1 MTEAHAEVGTEL
13 LREHF
18 SRGLSHLLLDE
29 PYQGLEAYLQGVR
42 VCLASDS
49 CLLEGV
55 LEEEIESLSRGRVTS
70 VSLPGFDWVWRLLW
84 VAQRAEAP
92 RGALPAEL
100 EQLASKGHR
109 FAGPVVVVAGSCAAE
124 EEGMGRYVDLLSRA
138 LEGFTGEVVSGG
150 TTSGISGVVGEL
162 AGRGHEFTALGY
174 LPGLLPVDVKADDRY
189 HHHLTTKG
197 EDFSPLEPMQMWV
210 DLVVSG
216 IETRDVK
223 VIGIGG
229 GPIAAVEYRTALAL
243 GAEVAVIEG
252 SGREVDKL
260 LEDNNWLAEGNPL
273 ALPPDPMTLWRFVDR
288 QERRLT
294 KKQREAAGEA
304 AHE

>member
-1 MTEAHAEVGTEL
+1 MTEASAEEGIEL
-13 LREHF
+13 PRSHF
-18 SRGLSHLLLDE
+18 SRGLSHLLLEE
-29 PYQGLEAYLQGVR
+29 PYQGLGAYLQGVR

-49 CLLEGV
+49 CLRQRV
-55 LEEEIESLSRGRVTS
+55 LEQEIESLSHHRMPTES
-70 VSLPGFDWVWRLLW
+70 SPGSDWIWRLLW
-84 VAQRAEAP
+84 VAQRAGAP
-92 RGALPAEL
+92 QGAPPAEL
-100 EQLASKGHR
+100 EQLASRGHR
-109 FAGPVVVVAGSCAAE
+109 FAGPVVVVAGSCAE
-124 EEGMGRYVDLLSRA
+124 EDGMGQWADLLSRA

-150 TTSGISGVVGEL
+150 TTSGVSGVVGEL

-174 LPGLLPVDVKADDRY
+174 LPGLLPVDVIADDRY

-216 IETRDVK
+216 IEPKDVK

-252 SGREVDKL
+252 SGREVGKL
-260 LEDNNWLAEGNPL
+260 LEDKSWLTKGNPL
-273 ALPPDPMTLWRFVDR
+273 ALPPDPMTLWRFVDQ

-294 KKQREAAGEA
+294 K
-304 AHE
+304 

>member
-13 LREHF
+13 PREHF
-18 SRGLSHLLLDE
+18 SRGLYHLLLDE

-42 VCLASDS
+42 DCLASES

-55 LEEEIESLSRGRVTS
+55 LEEEIESLSRHRVTA

-84 VAQRAEAP
+84 VAHRAKAP
-92 RGALPAEL
+92 RGTLPAEL
-100 EQLASKGHR
+100 KRLATAGHR
-109 FAGPVVVVAGSCAAE
+109 FAGPVVVVAGSCVAE
-124 EEGMGRYVDLLSRA
+124 EERRMRGYTDLLHRA
-138 LEGFTGEVVSGG
+138 LEGFAGEVVSGG

-162 AGRGHEFTALGY
+162 IGRGHEFTALGY
-174 LPGLLPVDVKADDRY
+174 LPRLLPVDVTADDRY
-189 HHHLTTKG
+189 HHHLATEG
-197 EDFSPLEPMQMWV
+197 EDLSPLEPMQMWV

-216 IETRDVK
+216 IEPGDVK

-252 SGREVDKL
+252 SGREVDNL
-260 LEDNNWLAEGNPL
+260 LEDKNWLAKGNPL
-273 ALPPDPMTLWRFVDR
+273 ALPPDPMTLWSFVDR
-288 QERRLT
+288 QKRRLILELLEEDET
-294 KKQREAAGEA
+294 DE
-304 AHE
+304 

>member
-1 MTEAHAEVGTEL
+1 
-13 LREHF
+13 
-18 SRGLSHLLLDE
+18 
-29 PYQGLEAYLQGVR
+29 
-42 VCLASDS
+42 
-49 CLLEGV
+49 
-55 LEEEIESLSRGRVTS
+55 
-70 VSLPGFDWVWRLLW
+70 
-84 VAQRAEAP
+84 
-92 RGALPAEL
+92 
-100 EQLASKGHR
+100 
-109 FAGPVVVVAGSCAAE
+109 
-124 EEGMGRYVDLLSRA
+124 
-138 LEGFTGEVVSGG
+138 
-150 TTSGISGVVGEL
+150 
-162 AGRGHEFTALGY
+162 
-174 LPGLLPVDVKADDRY
+174 LPVDVKADDRY

>member
-1 MTEAHAEVGTEL
+1 
-13 LREHF
+13 
-18 SRGLSHLLLDE
+18 LSHLLVDE

-49 CLLEGV
+49 SLLEGV
-55 LEEEIESLSRGRVTS
+55 LDQEIESLSGHREAT
-70 VSLPGFDWVWRLLW
+70 VSLQGFEWIWRLLW
-84 VAQRAEAP
+84 VAQRAKAP

-109 FAGPVVVVAGSCAAE
+109 FAGPVRVVAGSCAAE
-124 EEGMGRYVDLLSRA
+124 EEIGRYTELLSRA
-138 LEGFTGEVVSGG
+138 LARFAGEVVSGG

-174 LPGLLPVDVKADDRY
+174 LPDPLPADVTADGRY
-189 HHHLTTKG
+189 HHHVTTKG
-197 EDFSPLEPMQMWV
+197 EDFSPLEPIQMWV

-216 IETRDVK
+216 IEPKDVRL
-223 VIGIGG
+223 IGIGG

-243 GAEVAVIEG
+243 GAMVAVIEG
-252 SGREVDKL
+252 SGCEADKL
-260 LEDNNWLAEGNPL
+260 LEDRGWLAKGNPL
-273 ALPPDPMTLWRFVDR
+273 ALPPDPKTLSYFIDP

-294 KKQREAAGEA
+294 PKPLEEDESDQ
-304 AHE
+304 